1 MRNLTILVLFF
12 VFASCNVQNNQEE
25 KKEAVSSYLIGTT
38 TWQYLLPKEFK
49 IREDQF
55 SKTIET
61 GQQHIESKGSGAT
74 ASKEDVIVISAARS
88 DSSDINA
95 LLVSYKNN
103 NMIEQFGLK
112 GFRNK
117 MVEFVEFSFE
127 QTESNFKTEKGEVV
141 IDSKQFYTI
150 ENTMYDNENNYLY
163 SSLLFLGEISKKQVS
178 FTLIFDNQQDKEL
191 LVNSLINSKFNE

>member
-1 MRNLTILVLFF
+1 
-12 VFASCNVQNNQEE
+12 
-25 KKEAVSSYLIGTT
+25 
-38 TWQYLLPKEFK
+38 
-49 IREDQF
+49 
-55 SKTIET
+55 
-61 GQQHIESKGSGAT
+61 
-74 ASKEDVIVISAARS
+74 
-88 DSSDINA
+88 
-95 LLVSYKNN
+95 
-103 NMIEQFGLK
+103 
-112 GFRNK
+112 

>member
-150 ENTMYDNENNYLY
+150 ENTMYEIIDNY
-163 SSLLFLGEISKKQVS
+163 
-178 FTLIFDNQQDKEL
+178 
-191 LVNSLINSKFNE
+191 